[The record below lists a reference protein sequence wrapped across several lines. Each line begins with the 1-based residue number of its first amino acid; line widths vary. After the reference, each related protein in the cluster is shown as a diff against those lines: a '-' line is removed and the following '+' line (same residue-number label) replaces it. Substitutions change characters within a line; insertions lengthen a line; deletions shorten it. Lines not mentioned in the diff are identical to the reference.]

1 MEVWSSCR
9 KKKLNQWFFKI
20 TKFSEELLDELD
32 KLRRMAKQSKNYAKE
47 LDWQI
52 FCCEIDFKIEGNKEI
67 DKIKCFTTR
76 PDIYGF
82 SFFGNICRS
91 SNI

>member
-9 KKKLNQWFFKI
+9 KKKIKPMVFKI

-32 KLRRMAKQSKNYAKE
+32 KLKRMAKQSKNYAK

-52 FCCEIDFKIEGNKEI
+52 FWL
-67 DKIKCFTTR
+67 
-76 PDIYGF
+76 
-82 SFFGNICRS
+82 
-91 SNI
+91 